1 MGIEH
6 AGKSANRYSR
16 DKLERLARLV
26 RNLLRELGED
36 VKRQGLLRTPERVA
50 RAWEELTAGYGID
63 VGKLVN
69 GALFS
74 VPDSEMVIVSDI
86 QFYSMCEHHMLPFF
100 GKCHVAYIPD
110 GKVIGLSKI
119 PRMVDALSRRLQV
132 QEHLTSQIASVL
144 EKALAPKGVGVVIE
158 ARHLCMEMRG
168 ARSQCAPTK
177 TSAMRGLFRSD
188 ARTRKEFLD
197 LIAH

>member
-1 MGIEH
+1 MGNDKSGA
-6 AGKSANRYSR
+6 AGRYS
-16 DKLERLARLV
+16 KQKLARLGKLINKV
-26 RNLLRELGED
+26 LREIGED
-36 VKRQGLLRTPERVA
+36 VNRQGLKRTPERVA
-50 RAWEELTAGYGID
+50 RAWEELTSGYGVD

-69 GALFS
+69 GALFAA
-74 VPDSEMVIVSDI
+74 PDSEMVIVSDI
-86 QFYSMCEHHMLPFF
+86 QFYSICEHHMLPFF

-110 GKVIGLSKI
+110 GRVIGLSKI
-119 PRMVDALSRRLQV
+119 PRMVDALARRLQV
-132 QEHLTSQIASVL
+132 QEHLTSQIANVL
-144 EKALAPKGVGVVIE
+144 EKSLAPKGIGVVIE

-168 ARSQCAPTK
+168 AKSQCAPTK